1 MTPPYKLVGEDE
13 EGELWIGG
21 IGLAK
26 GYLHAPDMTK
36 DVVNKIQYKIFLNN
50 LQIFKKYLFQK
61 FLPNPFGQG
70 FVYRSGDIVTKIK
83 VFYTNFIYKFN
94 DKINLNMFNIYTVQ
108 NESNNYV
115 FIRRIDDQVKING
128 FRIEL
133 GEIENVFAQHN
144 LVDQAVAIVS
154 NNNLVIF
161 LKPASSNCKLTE
173 NDLEVIRKSISRILP
188 HYMIPK

>member
-1 MTPPYKLVGEDE
+1 MIKL
-13 EGELWIGG
+13 
-21 IGLAK
+21 
-26 GYLHAPDMTK
+26 
-36 DVVNKIQYKIFLNN
+36 
-50 LQIFKKYLFQK
+50 
-61 FLPNPFGQG
+61 
-70 FVYRSGDIVTKIK
+70 IK
-83 VFYTNFIYKFN
+83 TC
-94 DKINLNMFNIYTVQ
+94 LTYTVQ